1 MNYLFEGTDIYPWI
15 SATNERSNAH
25 SEKCRISLR
34 TEIMNA
40 RLVASYWMSLCDYR
54 RDISSQAQVGGK

>member
-1 MNYLFEGTDIYPWI
+1 MNYLFEGTNIYPSI
-15 SATNERSNAH
+15 SVTNERSNAH

-40 RLVASYWMSLCDYR
+40 RLVASYRMSLRDYR
-54 RDISSQAQVGGK
+54 QDISSQAQVGGK